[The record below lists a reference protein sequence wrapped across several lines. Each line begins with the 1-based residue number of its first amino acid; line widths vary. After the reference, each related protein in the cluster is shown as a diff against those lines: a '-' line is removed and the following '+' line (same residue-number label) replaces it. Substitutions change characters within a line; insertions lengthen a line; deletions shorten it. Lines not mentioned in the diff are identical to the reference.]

1 RLGEVAQQGRR
12 PRHHG
17 VGVEAF
23 MKVQAI
29 LEDQTLLGKLSGL
42 RKCSARLR
50 ATGECVKRSAAKPG
64 VVEAL
69 GDRQAASR
77 TGLGFGDVRRR
88 CLRPSPERVEP
99 VRDQEARDGL
109 LVTGPGDE
117 LPPVGAELPDLLLGR
132 PVPHRPLTPCVP
144 REETAEDAQLL
155 VGRPSQLPAEPER
168 DPGGLRPFV
177 SPGPVTAT
185 LLSLTDTVW
194 ARARQVR
201 AGKCRAA
208 SAVAAP
214 AAATSPARL
223 SQLTALRRISIT
235 SSCALLVTLVRV
247 GPPRK

>member
-1 RLGEVAQQGRR
+1 ML
-12 PRHHG
+12 
-17 VGVEAF
+17 
-23 MKVQAI
+23 
-29 LEDQTLLGKLSGL
+29 
-42 RKCSARLR
+42 ARLR
-50 ATGECVKRSAAKPG
+50 AAGECVKRSAAKPG

-117 LPPVGAELPDLLLGR
+117 LPPVGAELLDLLLGR
-132 PVPHRPLTPCVP
+132 PVPHRPLKPCVP

-155 VGRPSQLPAEPER
+155 VDRPSQLPAEPER

-177 SPGPVTAT
+177 SPDTSPRRSCSSGRSSGTA
-185 LLSLTDTVW
+185 SLDG
-194 ARARQVR
+194 AR
-201 AGKCRAA
+201 KCRAA

-214 AAATSPARL
+214 AAATSAARL
-223 SQLTALRRISIT
+223 SQLTALRRISTT

-247 GPPRK
+247 AASRK